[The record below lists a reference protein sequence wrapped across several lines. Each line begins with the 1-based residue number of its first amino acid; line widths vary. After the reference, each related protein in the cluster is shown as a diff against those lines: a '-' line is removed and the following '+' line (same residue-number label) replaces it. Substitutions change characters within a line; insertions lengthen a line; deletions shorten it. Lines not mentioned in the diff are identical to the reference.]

1 MNSPSYGRP
10 YPCLLTLLFLMG
22 IVISLQG
29 QVRRPK
35 TYFRQN
41 YGWMARNWSV
51 QTTAGY
57 AMYFGDLSQYDE
69 DPFRKLSH
77 ESKPSVGLLISNK
90 FLPFLAVQG
99 RFNLYRYKAE
109 NTLFN
114 RRLEGHA
121 WFGGINMQLDLVNLM
136 AYPDEV
142 DPDIYLFLTAGAGLM
157 RMRPTLTNLE
167 SGDPVSGSFVQ
178 KKAEVVTY
186 FGFGANKYLSGS
198 WDLTFEM
205 TVNKVHSDKLDG
217 IIKTS
222 QNDYLVYTALGIK
235 YNLPDLLALKKYKYR
250 RGKPLLRR

>member
-1 MNSPSYGRP
+1 MNSPLYGRP
-10 YPCLLTLLFLMG
+10 YLWLLTLILLLG
-22 IVISLQG
+22 VVAPSQA

-41 YGWMARNWSV
+41 YGWIARNWSV
-51 QTTAGY
+51 QGTAGY

-77 ESKPSVGLLISNK
+77 ESKPSAGLIVSNK

-109 NTLFN
+109 STLFN
-114 RRLEGHA
+114 RRLDGHA
-121 WFGGINMQLDLVNLM
+121 WFGGINVMVDMVNLM
-136 AYPDEV
+136 AFPDEV

-157 RMRPTLTNLE
+157 RMRPSLSNLE
-167 SGDPVSGSFVQ
+167 SGDPVPGAFVQ
-178 KKAEVVTY
+178 QKAELVTY
-186 FGFGANKYLSGS
+186 FGFGANKYLSGN

-205 TVNKVHSDKLDG
+205 TINKVNSDKLDG

-235 YNLPDLLALKKYKYR
+235 YNLPDLLSHKKYKYR

>member
-1 MNSPSYGRP
+1 MNSFLNGRP
-10 YPCLLTLLFLMG
+10 YPWLLTLVFLSV
-22 IVISLQG
+22 IVITTQG

-51 QTTAGY
+51 QGTAGY

-77 ESKPSVGLLISNK
+77 ESKPSTGLIVSNK
-90 FLPFLAVQG
+90 ILPFLAFQA

-109 NTLFN
+109 STLFN
-114 RRLEGHA
+114 RRLDGHA
-121 WFGGINMQLDLVNLM
+121 WFGGINVMVDMVNLM

-157 RMRPTLTNLE
+157 RMRPALSNLE
-167 SGDPVSGSFVQ
+167 SGDPVSGAFVQ
-178 KKAEVVTY
+178 QKGELVTY
-186 FGFGANKYLSGS
+186 FGFGANKYLSGK

-205 TVNKVHSDKLDG
+205 TVNRVNSDKLDG

-222 QNDYLVYTALGIK
+222 QNDYLVYTSLGIK
-235 YNLPDLLALKKYKYR
+235 YNLPDLLAHKKYKYR